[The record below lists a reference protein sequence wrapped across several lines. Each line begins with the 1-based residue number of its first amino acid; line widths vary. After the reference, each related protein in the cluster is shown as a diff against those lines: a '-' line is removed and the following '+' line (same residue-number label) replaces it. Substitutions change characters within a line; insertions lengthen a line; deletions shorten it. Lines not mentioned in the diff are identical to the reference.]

1 MKVEAL
7 VTSKAMTDDWEIQKV
22 SQGIHIYRQKVKK
35 TRIGLESGNFQSCFP
50 VLKRSKMDEILIFI
64 RPDKL
69 IYIPGYAG
77 SIKNANLRLFE
88 PMVKLRSGQSVRL
101 GAKSEI

>member
-22 SQGIHIYRQKVKK
+22 SQGIHIYRQKVKT

-50 VLKRSKMDEILIFI
+50 VLKRSKMDGFLIFK
-64 RPDKL
+64 RPDQP

-77 SIKNANLRLFE
+77 SMKNVNLRLVE
-88 PMVKLRSGQSVRL
+88 PIVKLRSGQSVSL
-101 GAKSEI
+101 GSKSEI

>member
-1 MKVEAL
+1 M
-7 VTSKAMTDDWEIQKV
+7 TTKAMTDDWEIQKV

-50 VLKRSKMDEILIFI
+50 VLKRSKKVGFFIFK
-64 RPDKL
+64 RPDQP

-77 SIKNANLRLFE
+77 SMKNVNLILLE
-88 PMVKLRSGQSVRL
+88 PIVKLRSCQSVSL
-101 GAKSEI
+101 GSKSEISA